1 MGACGSTEAGGATG
15 QPSMEEVARS
25 KGIDRMLRDEEDRMA
40 REAKILLL
48 GPGSSGKSTILK
60 QMKILHLSG
69 FTPAELEEYRQ
80 QIFVNV
86 REAMRACWALLELEG
101 FELAQPALLDFQE
114 GIIYAEDLRERQPFP
129 PQLLV
134 PIKKFWADRG
144 LQQVL
149 KKDGSDLLIPEYTY
163 YFCSHLDR
171 LFQPTY
177 VPTEQDVLRCRQ
189 KTTGISETTFSN
201 RGMQYRIF
209 DVGGQRSERK
219 KWIHC
224 FENVTALLFLA
235 SLAGYDQFL
244 VEDRDSNQMQEAL
257 MLFDS
262 ICNSQ
267 WFVKT
272 STILFLNKLDVFQE
286 RIRHSPIRA
295 HFPDYAGKPESVVEG
310 QEYFK
315 RRFVSLNRSS
325 RKEIYTHYTTA
336 IDTSLVKVVMTSVYD
351 IILNRNLQDF
361 IL

>member
-1 MGACGSTEAGGATG
+1 MA
-15 QPSMEEVARS
+15 EVDRS
-25 KGIDRMLRDEEDRMA
+25 KGIDRMLRDEEQRMA

-86 REAMRACWALLELEG
+86 REAMRACLAVLETEG
-101 FELAQPALLDFQE
+101 FELAQPALLDYRE
-114 GIIYAEDLRERQPFP
+114 EIIYAEDLRERQPFP
-129 PQLLV
+129 LELLG
-134 PIKKFWADRG
+134 PLKALWMDRG

-149 KKDGSDLLIPEYTY
+149 MKDGSDLLIPENTRY
-163 YFCSHLDR
+163 YCANLDR
-171 LFQPTY
+171 LFHPSY

-189 KTTGISETTFSN
+189 KTTGISETTFGN

-235 SLAGYDQFL
+235 SLSGYDQFL
-244 VEDRDSNQMQEAL
+244 VEDRDSNQMQEAF

-267 WFVKT
+267 WFVRT
-272 STILFLNKLDVFQE
+272 STILFLNKLDLFSE
-286 RIRHSPIRA
+286 RIRVSPIRV
-295 HFPDYAGKPESVVEG
+295 HFPDYEGNPDSVVEG

>member
-1 MGACGSTEAGGATG
+1 
-15 QPSMEEVARS
+15 
-25 KGIDRMLRDEEDRMA
+25 MLRDEEQRLA

-60 QMKILHLSG
+60 QMKVIHLSG
-69 FTPAELEEYRQ
+69 FTTAELEAYRQ

-86 REAMRACWALLELEG
+86 REGMRACLAVLEQEG
-101 FELAQPALLDFQE
+101 FELAEPTLLDYRID
-114 GIIYAEDLRERQPFP
+114 IIYAEDLRERQPFP
-129 PQLLV
+129 LELLG
-134 PIKKFWADRG
+134 PIKALWMDRG
-144 LQQVL
+144 MQQVL
-149 KKDGSDLLIPEYTY
+149 RKDGCDLAIPEN
-163 YFCSHLDR
+163 FFSDLDR
-171 LFQPTY
+171 LFDPAY
-177 VPTEQDVLRCRQ
+177 SPSEQDVLRCRQ
-189 KTTGISETTFSN
+189 KTTGISETIFSE

-224 FENVTALLFLA
+224 FENVTAILFLA
-235 SLAGYDQFL
+235 SLAGYDQVL

-267 WFVKT
+267 WFVRT
-272 STILFLNKLDVFQE
+272 STILFLNKLDIFQE
-286 RIRHSPIRA
+286 RIRVSPIKV
-295 HFPDYAGKPESVVEG
+295 HFPDFEGKPADALAG

-315 RRFVSLNRSS
+315 RRFLSLNRSS

-351 IILNRNLQDF
+351 IILNRNLQDL

>member
-1 MGACGSTEAGGATG
+1 MGACGSTEAGSAAG

-25 KGIDRMLRDEEDRMA
+25 KGIDRMLRDEEERMA

-60 QMKILHLSG
+60 QMKILHLAG

-86 REAMRACWALLELEG
+86 REAMRACLALLELEG
-101 FELAQPALLDFQE
+101 FELAQPALLDYRE
-114 GIIYAEDLRERQPFP
+114 AIIYAEDLRERQPFP
-129 PQLLV
+129 PQLLAPV
-134 PIKKFWADRG
+134 KKLWADRG

-149 KKDGSDLLIPEYTY
+149 KKDGSDLLIPEN
-163 YFCSHLDR
+163 FCSQLDR

-177 VPTEQDVLRCRQ
+177 IPSEQDVLRCRQ
-189 KTTGISETTFSN
+189 KTTGISETTFPD

-295 HFPDYAGKPESVVEG
+295 HFPDYEGKAGSVVEG